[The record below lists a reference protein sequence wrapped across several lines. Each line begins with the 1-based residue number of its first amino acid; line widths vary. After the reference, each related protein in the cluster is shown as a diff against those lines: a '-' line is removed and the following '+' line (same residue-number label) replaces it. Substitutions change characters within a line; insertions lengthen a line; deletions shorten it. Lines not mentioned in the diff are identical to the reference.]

1 MFALFVIISTTSAL
15 DVATT
20 FLFQEHQ
27 VLQGTFPLLVCY
39 IVPHLGGHDSLIMQL
54 VQFLYNSDGSCFT
67 TYL

>member
-1 MFALFVIISTTSAL
+1 MFALFLTISTTSAL
-15 DVATT
+15 DFATM

-39 IVPHLGGHDSLIMQL
+39 IIPHLGGHDSPIMQL

-67 TYL
+67 KYL